1 MRSDYVYKDR
11 KMMKWM
17 PFNALLEQGDHVSDL
32 LRGRERQSM
41 PVLSE
46 DQQAELNYNLETAY
60 IFRSEIEVTYFD
72 NHQFNTVIGVIT
84 RTDLHNKLIFIND
97 TSVHA
102 QKITSIEVI

>member
-17 PFNALLEQGDHVSDL
+17 PFNALLEQGDHISDML
-32 LRGRERQSM
+32 HGRERKTM
-41 PVLSE
+41 PVLSD

-72 NHQFNTVIGVIT
+72 NHQFHTTIGIIT

-97 TSVHA
+97 IPIHA
-102 QKITSIEVI
+102 QQITQIEAT